1 MLTKARSRHC
11 SPNNSLTVLLVHT
24 AEMDGLKRALQTA
37 EREAAGNLHML
48 REVQAQS
55 ARGAQQQ
62 AEVIR
67 QQQECIQRLVRDS
80 SDYTEQNE
88 AI

>member
-1 MLTKARSRHC
+1 MVKAEKAKEAA
-11 SPNNSLTVLLVHT
+11 V
-24 AEMDGLKRALQTA
+24 AALKDLEEKREKAKQTA